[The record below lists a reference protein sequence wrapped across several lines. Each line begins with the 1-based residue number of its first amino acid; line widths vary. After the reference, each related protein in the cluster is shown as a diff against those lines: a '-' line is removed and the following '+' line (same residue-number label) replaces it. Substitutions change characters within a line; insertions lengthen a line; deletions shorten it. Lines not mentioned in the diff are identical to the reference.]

1 MLRFLPV
8 LLVLALFIPALADD
22 DDSGSGDFYLDTY
35 TDENGDVWV
44 EYEGEGADD
53 AEASLNNIPEVP
65 DPTPVDDTAY
75 DEDGNAYQYDEA
87 TGEWVPVGG

>member
-8 LLVLALFIPALADD
+8 LLVLALFIPAPADD